1 MVNTFVSGLCICV
14 VQQAGDVKPHDNRSV
29 FVNVNKTNVSHNSGT
44 DVLIIQHLQ
53 LHWHCVKQT

>member
-53 LHWHCVKQT
+53 LH